1 MFSQDFRPTS
11 GRVAA
16 KMLSKISKDAVHF
29 LDPSAGK
36 GDLAKAILGFGRNA
50 RDFGHYGSNRSRHR
64 VDVIESDP
72 DLIHILRAN
81 EDLNFV
87 GMDWLTYSGVSYY
100 DAIVMNPPF
109 SNGAAH
115 LIHAWEFLHAGE
127 IVCLLNQE
135 TIDNPYTDE
144 RQRLAKIIAQHGSV
158 EALGQCFR
166 DSERPTDVH
175 VALVYLKKTADD
187 DRIDLW
193 HTAGAEKPINDDIGS
208 PEALPALRDRLGNM
222 EHYYSQALT
231 EMFKAFG
238 HIRKASL
245 FMDALGTGL
254 RGHRE
259 HEDMGVI
266 LKMAQGNV
274 TSARAEFAKALR
286 RAAWT
291 HVFEQC
297 EFTKWLDS
305 KQSEELMRDVERTTI
320 AFTAE
325 NIKGTLENIFLQR
338 QKLFEQSV
346 WNVFQALAR
355 HFKGNATGDIGTGD
369 GRSGWKTNDSF
380 KVNTR
385 LVFPYGCRYSY
396 GSFDI
401 YSNREAGAVYM
412 DLDRILA
419 VLDRSK
425 FEETL
430 TVCQALQHR
439 FQSCRV
445 PGTCHSTYF
454 EIRYFKK
461 GTVHLKWKRLD
472 LWEAFNVTAA
482 AGRKWIGENTQDE
495 TAA

>member
-1 MFSQDFRPTS
+1 
-11 GRVAA
+11 
-16 KMLSKISKDAVHF
+16 MLSKISKDAIHF

-193 HTAGAEKPINDDIGS
+193 HTAGAES
-208 PEALPALRDRLGNM
+208 LSTTTSVRL
-222 EHYYSQALT
+222 
-231 EMFKAFG
+231 
-238 HIRKASL
+238 
-245 FMDALGTGL
+245 
-254 RGHRE
+254 
-259 HEDMGVI
+259 
-266 LKMAQGNV
+266 
-274 TSARAEFAKALR
+274 
-286 RAAWT
+286 
-291 HVFEQC
+291 
-297 EFTKWLDS
+297 
-305 KQSEELMRDVERTTI
+305 
-320 AFTAE
+320 
-325 NIKGTLENIFLQR
+325 
-338 QKLFEQSV
+338 KLSR
-346 WNVFQALAR
+346 LS
-355 HFKGNATGDIGTGD
+355 ATGSATWSTTTARRSPRCSK
-369 GRSGWKTNDSF
+369 RSGIFARRPCSWTPSEPACA
-380 KVNTR
+380 VIVSTR
-385 LVFPYGCRYSY
+385 
-396 GSFDI
+396 
-401 YSNREAGAVYM
+401 
-412 DLDRILA
+412 
-419 VLDRSK
+419 
-425 FEETL
+425 T
-430 TVCQALQHR
+430 
-439 FQSCRV
+439 
-445 PGTCHSTYF
+445 
-454 EIRYFKK
+454 
-461 GTVHLKWKRLD
+461 
-472 LWEAFNVTAA
+472 WE
-482 AGRKWIGENTQDE
+482 
-495 TAA
+495 